1 MGFDWSGFAGSALS
15 GVSSFIGNLF
25 GNDRQ
30 DKAIQAQKEEN
41 ERNRQYNLMLAERQN
56 RWNIEQ
62 WQRET
67 AYNTPAAQR
76 ARLEAAGMNPDLAYG
91 EGVSANVAASSPEMT
106 SGAPSFPVDMS
117 ILAQKR
123 TVGDMISEAMRSSV
137 MAAQTRNIQKDTNK
151 KDQETKNLLVE
162 NDILSADAMT
172 RAVQNE
178 QSIKFTDSQ
187 IYLNHS
193 IASLNHQERELIAA
207 KVNEVAASTDKLRIL
222 VRNKP

>member
-76 ARLEAAGMNPDLAYG
+76 ARLEAAT
-91 EGVSANVAASSPEMT
+91 SFTFAAINS
-106 SGAPSFPVDMS
+106 
-117 ILAQKR
+117 
-123 TVGDMISEAMRSSV
+123 RS
-137 MAAQTRNIQKDTNK
+137 
-151 KDQETKNLLVE
+151 
-162 NDILSADAMT
+162 
-172 RAVQNE
+172 
-178 QSIKFTDSQ
+178 
-187 IYLNHS
+187 
-193 IASLNHQERELIAA
+193 
-207 KVNEVAASTDKLRIL
+207 
-222 VRNKP
+222 